1 MKKNFKVLLVAVF
14 VAIASCSFT
23 TKKFDNPEKDKLLI
37 DLITYVLEK
46 GHYSPKDM
54 DDAFSRNIYKN
65 FIDGVDPL
73 KRYFLNSDIEE
84 FKQYETAIDD
94 QIKIKDVTFFKLV
107 YTRLTE
113 RIAEIEK
120 IYPRILELPFDYSI
134 DEELNV
140 DYDKITYP
148 KNIKA
153 LENRWRK
160 QLKFTTISNY
170 YDLIEE
176 NGTNLNE
183 KPTEGKNED
192 YEDPKNLNEIE
203 IEARENTKSSMSEYF
218 DFVND
223 LESKDYFGIFLNT
236 IVEEFDPHTNYFA
249 PSDRD
254 RFELQMSGKLE
265 GIGARLQKKNDYI
278 KIVEVISGGPAWRG
292 EHVEV
297 GDMIMKV
304 RQESEKEAVSI
315 IGMRL
320 DDAVKLIKGP
330 KDTEVRL
337 TIRKKI
343 DGEIKVVPV
352 IRDLIRLEETYAKS
366 TIIKKDD
373 NKYGLISLPKFY
385 VDFDNYKTRNCA
397 SDVKKE
403 IIKLKKEGI
412 KGLVLDLRNNGGGS
426 LQTVVDMTGL
436 FIKEGPVVQVKS
448 FGDRKQIVF
457 DKDPSIFWEGPLVIL
472 VNQMSA
478 SASEILAAALQD
490 YNRAVIVGSTQ
501 SFGKGTVQNVIDLN
515 RFLSNSNFDLGA
527 LKITTDKFY
536 RINGGSVQVEGVKSD
551 ITIPNRLSFIPIG
564 ENDEENP
571 LEWDQ
576 IDSANYKKWDG
587 YFNLHE
593 AIKSGNDRINNSPF
607 VSLIKEN
614 AKWIASKQNSKSF
627 SLNYSNFKK
636 TQADDKKYLSKFD
649 DLKNYKNDLQFEFI
663 ANEEESIE
671 NSKEILERRKRWK
684 KGLQSDFQLN
694 EGLKVLDN
702 LKSKLI
708 NKKYIIANKV

>member
-1 MKKNFKVLLVAVF
+1 MNRKLILVFITFSLVF
-14 VAIASCSFT
+14 ASWKLTSP
-23 TKKFDNPEKDKLLI
+23 KFDDPNKDKLLI
-37 DLITYVLEK
+37 EIIKHVLEK
-46 GHYSPKDM
+46 YHYNSIEINDE
-54 DDAFSRNIYKN
+54 FSENMFDTY
-65 FIDGVDPL
+65 IDLLDSQ
-73 KRYFLNSDIEE
+73 KKYFLASDYRE
-84 FKQYETAIDD
+84 FKKYKFLLDNQ
-94 QIKIKDVTFFKLV
+94 L
-107 YTRLTE
+107 
-113 RIAEIEK
+113 
-120 IYPRILELPFDYSI
+120 I
-134 DEELNV
+134 DEELSFFNLSYQRLIQRIKEV
-140 DYDKITYP
+140 EEFYP
-148 KNIKA
+148 SLLSSPFDFSINEEINLDFENISFSKNNN
-153 LENRWRK
+153 ERRDRWRK
-160 QLKFTTISNY
+160 QLKYSALDIYDIKISEQKLNIEKDKDYKVKLNEEIIKESIDLVSKNINNIFDLMNDLQRKDWFSNY
-170 YDLIEE
+170 
-176 NGTNLNE
+176 LN
-183 KPTEGKNED
+183 
-192 YEDPKNLNEIE
+192 
-203 IEARENTKSSMSEYF
+203 S
-218 DFVND
+218 FVIQ
-223 LESKDYFGIFLNT
+223 L
-236 IVEEFDPHTNYFA
+236 DPHTFYFK
-249 PSDRD
+249 PEDKE
-254 RFELQMSGKLE
+254 RFDMNISGKFN
-265 GIGARLQKKNDYI
+265 GIGARLSKQEGGI
-278 KIVEVISGGPAWRG
+278 KIVDIILGGPLWKDKKIEIG
-292 EHVEV
+292 DEIIKV
-297 GDMIMKV
+297 GQANEEPVDV
-304 RQESEKEAVSI
+304 

-320 DDAVKLIKGP
+320 EDAIKLIKGP

-607 VSLIKEN
+607 VGKI
-614 AKWIASKQNSKSF
+614 SF
-627 SLNYSNFKK
+627 LGS
-636 TQADDKKYLSKFD
+636 
-649 DLKNYKNDLQFEFI
+649 
-663 ANEEESIE
+663 
-671 NSKEILERRKRWK
+671 
-684 KGLQSDFQLN
+684 
-694 EGLKVLDN
+694 
-702 LKSKLI
+702 
-708 NKKYIIANKV
+708 

>member
-1 MKKNFKVLLVAVF
+1 MFFMKRKLILVFITFSLVF
-14 VAIASCSFT
+14 ASWKLT
-23 TKKFDNPEKDKLLI
+23 NPKFDSQNKDKLLI
-37 DLITYVLEK
+37 EIIKYVLEK
-46 GHYSPKDM
+46 YHYNSIEINDE
-54 DDAFSRNIYKN
+54 FSENMFDTY
-65 FIDGVDPL
+65 IDLLDSQ
-73 KRYFLNSDIEE
+73 KKYFLASDYREFKKYKFQLDNQLIDYDVSFFNLSYQRLIQRIKEVEE
-84 FKQYETAIDD
+84 F
-94 QIKIKDVTFFKLV
+94 
-107 YTRLTE
+107 
-113 RIAEIEK
+113 
-120 IYPRILELPFDYSI
+120 YPSILSNPFDFSI
-134 DEELNV
+134 NEEINL
-140 DYDKITYP
+140 DFE
-148 KNIKA
+148 NISFSNNNN
-153 LENRWRK
+153 ERRDRWRK
-160 QLKFTTISNY
+160 RLKYSALDIYDIKISEQKLNIEKDNDYKVKSNEEIINESIDLVSKNINNVFDLMNDLQRKDWFSNY
-170 YDLIEE
+170 
-176 NGTNLNE
+176 LN
-183 KPTEGKNED
+183 
-192 YEDPKNLNEIE
+192 
-203 IEARENTKSSMSEYF
+203 S
-218 DFVND
+218 FVIQ
-223 LESKDYFGIFLNT
+223 L
-236 IVEEFDPHTNYFA
+236 DPHTFYFK
-249 PSDRD
+249 PEDKE
-254 RFELQMSGKLE
+254 RFDMNISGKFN
-265 GIGARLQKKNDYI
+265 GIGARLSKEEGGI
-278 KIVEVISGGPAWRG
+278 KIVDIILGGPLWKDKKIEIG
-292 EHVEV
+292 DEIIKV
-297 GDMIMKV
+297 GQANEQPVDV
-304 RQESEKEAVSI
+304 

-320 DDAVKLIKGP
+320 EDAIKLIKGP

-343 DGEIKVVPV
+343 DGEIKVIPV

-403 IIKLKKEGI
+403 IIKLKKEDI

-587 YFNLHE
+587 YFNLDE
-593 AIKSGNDRINNSPF
+593 VIKSGNDRINNSPF
-607 VSLIKEN
+607 VSLVKEN
-614 AKWIASKQNSKSF
+614 AKWIASKQNSKSI

-663 ANEEESIE
+663 ENEEESIE
-671 NSKEILERRKRWK
+671 NSKEILERRKRWR

-708 NKKYIIANKV
+708 NKKSIIANKV

>member
-1 MKKNFKVLLVAVF
+1 MNRKLILVFITFSLVF
-14 VAIASCSFT
+14 ASWKLTSPT
-23 TKKFDNPEKDKLLI
+23 FDDPNKDKLLI
-37 DLITYVLEK
+37 EIIKHVLEK
-46 GHYSPKDM
+46 YHYNSIEINDE
-54 DDAFSRNIYKN
+54 FSENMFDTY
-65 FIDGVDPL
+65 IDLLDSQ
-73 KRYFLNSDIEE
+73 KKYFLASDYRE
-84 FKQYETAIDD
+84 FKKYKFLLDNQ
-94 QIKIKDVTFFKLV
+94 L
-107 YTRLTE
+107 
-113 RIAEIEK
+113 
-120 IYPRILELPFDYSI
+120 I
-134 DEELNV
+134 DEELSFFNLSYQRLIQRIKEV
-140 DYDKITYP
+140 EEFYP
-148 KNIKA
+148 SLLSSPFDFSINEEINLDFENISFSKNNN
-153 LENRWRK
+153 ERRERWRK
-160 QLKFTTISNY
+160 QLKYSALDIYDIKISEQKLNIEKDKDYKVKLNEEIIKESIDLVSKNINNIFDLMNDLQRKDWFSNY
-170 YDLIEE
+170 
-176 NGTNLNE
+176 LN
-183 KPTEGKNED
+183 
-192 YEDPKNLNEIE
+192 
-203 IEARENTKSSMSEYF
+203 S
-218 DFVND
+218 FVIQ
-223 LESKDYFGIFLNT
+223 L
-236 IVEEFDPHTNYFA
+236 DPHTFYFK
-249 PSDRD
+249 PEDKE
-254 RFELQMSGKLE
+254 RFDMNISGKFN
-265 GIGARLQKKNDYI
+265 GIGARLSKEEGGI
-278 KIVEVISGGPAWRG
+278 KIVDIILGGPLWKDKKIEIG
-292 EHVEV
+292 DEIIKV
-297 GDMIMKV
+297 GQANEQPVDV
-304 RQESEKEAVSI
+304 

-320 DDAVKLIKGP
+320 EDAIKLIKGP

-343 DGEIKVVPV
+343 DGEIKVIPV

-708 NKKYIIANKV
+708 NKKSIIANKV

>member
-1 MKKNFKVLLVAVF
+1 MKRKLILVFLAFSLVF
-14 VAIASCSFT
+14 ASW
-23 TKKFDNPEKDKLLI
+23 KLINPKFDNPNKDKLLI
-37 DLITYVLEK
+37 EIIKYVLEK
-46 GHYSPKDM
+46 YHYNSIEINDE
-54 DDAFSRNIYKN
+54 FSENMFDTY
-65 FIDGVDPL
+65 IDLLDSQ
-73 KRYFLNSDIEE
+73 KKYFLASDYREFKKFKFQLDNQLIDYDLSFFNLSYQRLIQRIKEVEE
-84 FKQYETAIDD
+84 FYPSLLSSQFDFSINEEINLDFENISFSKNNN
-94 QIKIKDVTFFKLV
+94 
-107 YTRLTE
+107 E
-113 RIAEIEK
+113 R
-120 IYPRILELPFDYSI
+120 RD
-134 DEELNV
+134 
-140 DYDKITYP
+140 
-148 KNIKA
+148 
-153 LENRWRK
+153 RWRK
-160 QLKFTTISNY
+160 RLKYSALDIYDIKISEQKLNVEKDKDYKVKSNEEILEESIDLVSKNINNVFDLMNDLQRKDWFSNY
-170 YDLIEE
+170 
-176 NGTNLNE
+176 LN
-183 KPTEGKNED
+183 
-192 YEDPKNLNEIE
+192 
-203 IEARENTKSSMSEYF
+203 S
-218 DFVND
+218 FVVQ
-223 LESKDYFGIFLNT
+223 L
-236 IVEEFDPHTNYFA
+236 DPHTFYFK
-249 PSDRD
+249 PEDKE
-254 RFELQMSGKLE
+254 RFDMNISGKFN
-265 GIGARLQKKNDYI
+265 GIGARLSKQEGGI
-278 KIVEVISGGPAWRG
+278 KIVDIILGGPLWKDKKIEIG
-292 EHVEV
+292 DEIIKV
-297 GDMIMKV
+297 GQANEEPVDV
-304 RQESEKEAVSI
+304 

-320 DDAVKLIKGP
+320 EDAIKLIKGP

-337 TIRKKI
+337 TVRKKI
-343 DGEIKVVPV
+343 DGEIKVIPV
-352 IRDLIRLEETYAKS
+352 IRDLIQLEETYAKS
-366 TIIKKDD
+366 TIIKKDSK
-373 NKYGLISLPKFY
+373 KYGLISLPKFY

-397 SDVKKE
+397 SDVKNE

-412 KGLVLDLRNNGGGS
+412 EGLVLDLRNNGGGS

-490 YNRAVIVGSTQ
+490 YNRAIIVGSTQ

-515 RFLSNSNFDLGA
+515 RFLSNSNYDLGA

-587 YFNLHE
+587 YFNLDQV
-593 AIKSGNDRINNSPF
+593 IKSSNDRINNSQF
-607 VSLIKEN
+607 VSLVKEN
-614 AKWIASKQNSKSF
+614 AKWIASKQNSKLF

-636 TQADDKKYLSKFD
+636 TQADDKKYLTKFD
-649 DLKNYKNDLQFEFI
+649 DLKNYKNDLEFEFI

-671 NSKEILERRKRWK
+671 NSKEILERRKRWR

-708 NKKYIIANKV
+708 NKKSILANKN